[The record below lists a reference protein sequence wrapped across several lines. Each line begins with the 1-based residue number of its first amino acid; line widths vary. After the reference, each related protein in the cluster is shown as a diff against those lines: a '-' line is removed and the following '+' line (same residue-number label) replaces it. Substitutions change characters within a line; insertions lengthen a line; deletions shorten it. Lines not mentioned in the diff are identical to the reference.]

1 MNTIETGA
9 RGLELVTPA
18 TDSRPDSPSG
28 ASTAKFAD
36 DLAQALDGV
45 RGTLAN
51 ADGRAVDALTGS
63 GDLHQAMLAL
73 TKAEISL
80 HFVTQVR
87 NKLIDAYREIM
98 RTNI

>member
-9 RGLELVTPA
+9 RGLELVPPGSEA
-18 TDSRPDSPSG
+18 RPDRTSG
-28 ASTAKFAD
+28 SSTAAFAD

-73 TKAEISL
+73 AKAEISL
-80 HFVTQVR
+80 HLVTQVR
-87 NKLIDAYREIM
+87 NKLIDAYHEIM
-98 RTNI
+98 RTNL